1 MPDKAPFRSKLFP
14 AQLNV
19 QTLITYNVLQGTYNG
34 YIQVFW
40 QPFLLTLGIPVA
52 TIGLLEA
59 LSGRSGA
66 LASLVQ
72 VFGGRLSDRG
82 GRRRLVLLGS
92 GFLICCW
99 SVATLAFLLKTPA
112 LVFVVYVLWSLSVMA
127 LPVLDAALADSI
139 SVHERSRIY
148 SIVLLAN
155 VLPSA
160 ATGYLAGKIIPVTGP
175 TPLLGLAA
183 LLETGGFLLLYKRL
197 TNVQLS
203 PVEAAAERESSNIR
217 QVTRDAIKYWRY
229 FSVFSADSLAW
240 AVGMSIFPAL
250 LKAAK
255 GYTSGDFGLIAT
267 TIPLGTAFGTLPG
280 GWLTNRI
287 GAKNLLLT
295 SECLGALIWLGW
307 GFFPAVEVAPIYGFV
322 WGTAISTWL
331 PVQFQVLTDVFPAER
346 RGELLGAVATFRG
359 LIATL
364 GPVIATL
371 LYLRLGYSAPFAGA
385 VAGILITIVLI
396 VKFIPAKRD
405 VEKSGERT
413 ETPLLHTNQ

>member
-1 MPDKAPFRSKLFP
+1 VPDKATFRSKLFP
-14 AQLNV
+14 AQLNI
-19 QTLITYNVLQGTYNG
+19 QTLIAYNVLQGTYNG

-59 LSGRSGA
+59 LSGKNGV

-72 VFGGRLSDRG
+72 VFGGRFSDRG

-92 GFLICCW
+92 GFLIGCW
-99 SVATLAFLLKTPA
+99 SVATLAFILKVSQ
-112 LVFVVYVLWSLSVMA
+112 LIFVTYALWSLSVMA
-127 LPVLDAALADSI
+127 LPVLDAALADSVLI
-139 SVHERSRIY
+139 QQRSRIY
-148 SIVLLAN
+148 SVVLLAN

-160 ATGYLAGKIIPVTGP
+160 ATGYLAGRVVPITGP
-175 TPLLGLAA
+175 APLLALAA
-183 LLETGGFLLLYKRL
+183 LLETSGFLLLYGRL
-197 TNVQLS
+197 TNVRVNS
-203 PVEAAAERESSNIR
+203 VEIAAERESSNIR
-217 QVTRDAIKYWRY
+217 RVVLDAFKYWRY

-240 AVGMSIFPAL
+240 AVGMSILPAL
-250 LKAAK
+250 LKVSK

-267 TIPLGTAFGTLPG
+267 TLPLGTAFGTLPG

-287 GAKNLLLT
+287 GAKNLLVT
-295 SECLGALIWLGW
+295 SECLGAIIWIGW
-307 GFFPAVEVAPIYGFV
+307 GFFPIVELAPFYGFV

-331 PVQFQVLTDVFPAER
+331 PVQFQVLTDAFPAER

-371 LYLRLGYSAPFAGA
+371 LYLRFGYSAPFTGA
-385 VAGILITIVLI
+385 VAGIIIAIILIA
-396 VKFIPAKRD
+396 KFIPAKRRMGI
-405 VEKSGERT
+405 EKTDTVSQ
-413 ETPLLHTNQ
+413 L

>member
-1 MPDKAPFRSKLFP
+1 MPDKATFRSKLFP
-14 AQLNV
+14 AQLNI
-19 QTLITYNVLQGTYNG
+19 QTLIAYNVLQGTYNG

-59 LSGRSGA
+59 LSGKNGV

-72 VFGGRLSDRG
+72 VFGGRFSDRG

-92 GFLICCW
+92 GFLIGCW
-99 SVATLAFLLKTPA
+99 SVATLAFILKVSQ
-112 LVFVVYVLWSLSVMA
+112 LIFVTYALWSLSVMA
-127 LPVLDAALADSI
+127 LPVLDAALADSVLI
-139 SVHERSRIY
+139 QQRSRIY
-148 SIVLLAN
+148 SVVLLAN

-160 ATGYLAGKIIPVTGP
+160 ATGYLAGRVVPITGP
-175 TPLLGLAA
+175 APLLALAA
-183 LLETGGFLLLYKRL
+183 LLETSGFLLLYGRL
-197 TNVQLS
+197 TNVRVNS
-203 PVEAAAERESSNIR
+203 VEIAAERESSNIR
-217 QVTRDAIKYWRY
+217 RVVLDAFKYWRY

-240 AVGMSIFPAL
+240 AVGMSILPAL
-250 LKAAK
+250 LKVSK

-267 TIPLGTAFGTLPG
+267 TLPLGTAFGTLPG

-287 GAKNLLLT
+287 GAKNLLVT
-295 SECLGALIWLGW
+295 SECLGAIIWIGW
-307 GFFPAVEVAPIYGFV
+307 GFFPIVELAPFYGFV

-331 PVQFQVLTDVFPAER
+331 PVQFQVLTDAFPAER

-371 LYLRLGYSAPFAGA
+371 LYLRFGYSAPFTGA
-385 VAGILITIVLI
+385 VAGIIIAIILIA
-396 VKFIPAKRD
+396 KFIPAKRRMGI
-405 VEKSGERT
+405 EKTDTVSQ
-413 ETPLLHTNQ
+413 L